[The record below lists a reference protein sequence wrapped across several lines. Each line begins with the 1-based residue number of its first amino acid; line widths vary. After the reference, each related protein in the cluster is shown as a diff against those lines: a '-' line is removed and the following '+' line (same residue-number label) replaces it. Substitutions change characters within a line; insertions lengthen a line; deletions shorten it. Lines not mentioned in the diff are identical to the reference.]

1 MVSKW
6 PRICLGTL
14 QDLAQT
20 PRRKKDT
27 SEKGA
32 TRTQKSGQNG
42 AAMVLCITPQK
53 DSKHSAGVFQSSFEG
68 FVVLLAVYLFVME
81 LPQER
86 PEPSSTMKTLF

>member
-1 MVSKW
+1 
-6 PRICLGTL
+6 
-14 QDLAQT
+14 
-20 PRRKKDT
+20 
-27 SEKGA
+27 
-32 TRTQKSGQNG
+32 
-42 AAMVLCITPQK
+42 MVLCITPQK